1 MARTRTRKVPKQV
14 IQVDEAKAR
23 LKLRLQNPEYFTS
36 RVLGKKLWPVQ
47 MDILNSVRD
56 NPRTAVR
63 SCHGIGKTF
72 TAALCILWFLYSHKR
87 SIVLSTAPT
96 WRQVEMLVVRPDRA
110 SLKMEYGTITRNH
123 G

>member
-1 MARTRTRKVPKQV
+1 
-14 IQVDEAKAR
+14 VDEAKAR

-36 RVLGKKLWPVQ
+36 RVLGKQLWPVQ

-72 TAALCILWFLYSHKR
+72 TAAMCILWFLYSHKR

-96 WRQVEMLVVRPDRA
+96 
-110 SLKMEYGTITRNH
+110 
-123 G
+123 